1 MKNLAFD
8 LFHMKI
14 PLSDSKIWAWPV
26 FVYNVI
32 LWFNNSKSIH
42 YVSAVCCREVFQVGS
57 LPLENNLLASL
68 GESLTLCYRAQLV
81 YVFVEMK
88 NVKYE

>member
-1 MKNLAFD
+1 
-8 LFHMKI
+8 MKI
-14 PLSDSKIWAWPV
+14 PLSDSKIWAWSV
-26 FVYNVI
+26 FVCNVM
-32 LWFNNSKSIH
+32 LWFNKSNSIH
-42 YVSAVCCREVFQVGS
+42 DVSAVCGREVFQAGS

-88 NVKYE
+88 NVKCE